1 MESHTQG
8 DLLRTTESVWG
19 LQEKTATCSPWANF
33 LNLQIKFYQNTA
45 ILINSYIICSCS
57 WGTTAELSSHNR
69 EHMAHIAP
77 NIYSL
82 TEKVCWSLVYSIKS
96 IYFKPLSTKER
107 LELKKTRVIFPK
119 AGPYRLPCQRKQ
131 NYRNKRFP
139 QNLLC
144 FPWPVYPHQNEV
156 RNKQTGI

>member
-33 LNLQIKFYQNTA
+33 LNLQIKFYRNTA

-82 TEKVCWSLVYSIKS
+82 TEKVCWSPVYSIKS

-107 LELKKTRVIFPK
+107 LELKKQELFFQRQVLIDFHARGSKIIEIKDFLRIFYVFLDLSIPTK
-119 AGPYRLPCQRKQ
+119 MK
-131 NYRNKRFP
+131 
-139 QNLLC
+139 
-144 FPWPVYPHQNEV
+144 
-156 RNKQTGI
+156 